1 MERSDSQVDALS
13 AMVLSGDPVALG
25 QLFEAY
31 REKLRK
37 MIAFRL
43 AVQLQGR
50 VDPSDV
56 LQEAFID
63 MVKRLPELSGKGDL
77 PVLVWL
83 RLVVLEK
90 LCAMHR
96 MHFAAQKRDV
106 RRDVS
111 IHNYLNDSNTQL
123 RLADALIDELS
134 SIDRQAI
141 QTEEREKLHAI
152 IAEMDPMDREVIAMR
167 IFEDLSNNE
176 TAIVLGITKQ
186 AASRRFI
193 SAIQRLR
200 TQIQSFGES
209 FHFE

>member
-1 MERSDSQVDALS
+1 
-13 AMVLSGDPVALG
+13 MVLGGDAVALG

-37 MIAFRL
+37 MISFRL
-43 AVQLQGR
+43 AVQMQGR

-63 MVKRLPELSGKGDL
+63 MVRRLPELSSKGDL
-77 PVLVWL
+77 PVLIWL

-96 MHFAAQKRDV
+96 LHFAAQKRDV

-111 IHNYLNDSNTQL
+111 LHDYLNDSHSQM

-141 QTEEREKLHAI
+141 QTEERDKLHAI
-152 IAEMDPMDREVIAMR
+152 IAEMEPIDREVIVMR

-176 TAIVLGITKQ
+176 TAIILGITKQ

-200 TQIQSFGES
+200 SHIQSFGES